1 MTTEERNRNE
11 LTSRITKLE
20 NDINEID
27 QKLIDMETQYP
38 ELFESYKNLIDSKKA
53 LMNEKKLCMARQ
65 SDKAYVKDTSKFD
78 TKFFNLG
85 YTRCYTIISFI
96 PPLYK

>member
-11 LTSRITKLE
+11 LTSRTTKLE
-20 NDINEID
+20 EDINEID
-27 QKLIDMETQYP
+27 KKIIDIETQYP

-53 LMNEKKLCMARQ
+53 LMNEQKLCMARLW
-65 SDKAYVKDTSKFD
+65 DKDYVKETSTFFD
-78 TKFFNLG
+78 LR
-85 YTRCYTIISFI
+85 YACCYTNVCYI